1 MKKRY
6 VLIGLLVI
14 LLAIAAGVAAF
25 THYFLSAETSIRDS
39 WEVETGDL
47 LMSDEEYG
55 VSAYEADVESDINVI
70 SLLPDEIED
79 EGFTYY
85 EETVQQ
91 RIAAALVQAGEN
103 GSFTLESPLAV
114 LNPFGT
120 GSNGLYLYFTT
131 DWASQI
137 RYTIH
142 VDDESIPDYTAVAN
156 NGDREFSRM
165 HEFLMIGLVP
175 GETNHVTL
183 EVLGKYGRVQNTA
196 EFTITMP
203 EPQSGY
209 ATKLEYTDG
218 EAAGGQTEG
227 LFYTIRTG
235 GYTGYAFFYDNSGI
249 MRYEMVLEGYGLDRM
264 LWYEGEML
272 TCASAYKIARFNRLG
287 QVTQTYALDGYEMHH
302 DMVFSG
308 DNSLVVL
315 ASEYESTDVEDLLL
329 EVDLVT
335 GEVTELIDFKD
346 VLPEYYENYAHVIGL
361 DDEFKWLAG
370 KKDWIHLN
378 TVQYMEEDDS
388 VIVSSR
394 ETSTIIKVRDIH
406 GSKELDYLIGDENF
420 WKDTPYESYS
430 YTKVGDFTPQYG
442 QHTVEYAG
450 NEGLEEGQYYL
461 RLFDNNYWSLS
472 TRDSY
477 EPDLPDSVG
486 TALLDDSKY
495 SHVYFYLVDEN
506 ARTYELV
513 DSFDVPY
520 SSIVSNVTP
529 VGDNYVVNSGCS
541 MVFGEYTQ
549 DGTLIR
555 EYSYECTLQTDR
567 VMKGDFIGFWFAE

>member
-6 VLIGLLVI
+6 LLIGLLVV
-14 LLAIAAGVAAF
+14 LLAIIGGVAAF
-25 THYFLSAETSIRDS
+25 TYYFMSSETSIRDS

-47 LMSDEEYG
+47 LVSNEAYQ
-55 VSAYEADVESDINVI
+55 VSAYEADLDASINVI
-70 SLLPDEIED
+70 NLVPDEIEE

-85 EETVQQ
+85 DESVQQ
-91 RIAAALVQAGEN
+91 RIAATLVRAGERGN
-103 GSFTLESPLAV
+103 FTLESPLAV

-131 DWASQI
+131 DWSSQI

-142 VDDESIPDYTAVAN
+142 VEDESIPDYTAVAN
-156 NGDREFSRM
+156 NGDRKYSRL

-183 EVLGKYGRVQNTA
+183 EVLGKYGRVQNKT

-203 EPQSGY
+203 ETQSGY
-209 ATKLEYTDG
+209 NTKLTYTDG
-218 EAAGGQTEG
+218 EAAGGQTDG

-264 LWYEGEML
+264 LWYGGEML

-287 QVTQTYALDGYEMHH
+287 QVTKTYDLTGYEMHH

-308 DNSLVVL
+308 GDSLVVL
-315 ASEYESTDVEDLLL
+315 ASEDGSTDVEDLML
-329 EVDLVT
+329 EVDLTT

-346 VLPEYYENYAHVIGL
+346 IFPEYYEDYAHVIGL

-378 TVQYMEEDDS
+378 TVQYMAEDDS

-394 ETSTIIKVRDIH
+394 ETSTIIKVRDVH
-406 GSKELDYLIGDENF
+406 GTQELAYLIGDNAF
-420 WKDTPYESYS
+420 WAGTPYESYS
-430 YTKVGDFTPQYG
+430 YTQVGDFVPQYG

-461 RLFDNNYWSLS
+461 RLYNN
-472 TRDSY
+472 RD
-477 EPDLPDSVG
+477 V
-486 TALLDDSKY
+486 
-495 SHVYFYLVDEN
+495 
-506 ARTYELV
+506 
-513 DSFDVPY
+513 
-520 SSIVSNVTP
+520 
-529 VGDNYVVNSGCS
+529 
-541 MVFGEYTQ
+541 
-549 DGTLIR
+549 
-555 EYSYECTLQTDR
+555 
-567 VMKGDFIGFWFAE
+567 

>member
-370 KKDWIHLN
+370 KK
-378 TVQYMEEDDS
+378 T
-388 VIVSSR
+388 
-394 ETSTIIKVRDIH
+394 
-406 GSKELDYLIGDENF
+406 G
-420 WKDTPYESYS
+420 
-430 YTKVGDFTPQYG
+430 
-442 QHTVEYAG
+442 
-450 NEGLEEGQYYL
+450 
-461 RLFDNNYWSLS
+461 
-472 TRDSY
+472 
-477 EPDLPDSVG
+477 
-486 TALLDDSKY
+486 
-495 SHVYFYLVDEN
+495 
-506 ARTYELV
+506 
-513 DSFDVPY
+513 
-520 SSIVSNVTP
+520 
-529 VGDNYVVNSGCS
+529 
-541 MVFGEYTQ
+541 
-549 DGTLIR
+549 
-555 EYSYECTLQTDR
+555 
-567 VMKGDFIGFWFAE
+567 FI